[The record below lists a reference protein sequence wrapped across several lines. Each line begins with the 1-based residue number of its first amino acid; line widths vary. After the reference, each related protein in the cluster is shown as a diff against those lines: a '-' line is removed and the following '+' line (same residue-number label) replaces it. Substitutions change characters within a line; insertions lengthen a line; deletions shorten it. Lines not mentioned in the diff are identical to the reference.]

1 MKKELLFK
9 VIEVIVSVIIAAIA
23 YFVGSNNL
31 SEALVWFL
39 FPLIICSIF
48 KKEDFKKEIPIS
60 DEIENLACQLN
71 NVNQLNTE
79 IYELYC
85 AELNNLLKKVESC
98 FHNKLFEYSYT
109 PDLRLYESVC
119 LQLMNQFKGNKE
131 NDFFYATAKCD
142 RETVEWFFDYDQIS
156 RIFLPKLN
164 DKLQKGEIV
173 KFYRLFIYK
182 EDDLYDPLLWLLWL
196 LHKESENALKNNGVD
211 FQYKFINEEQF
222 YNLTKAEPV
231 TDEMGVWG
239 NHCVFIQKGEQ
250 QESGYSFK
258 EENVILYKSIFER
271 IWSCA
276 KKIKFDKMNTDSILE
291 KNKEN
296 KLRKEIAGKLVAI
309 KNKSDTAVLND
320 ELDLRTASLNNITY
334 IQSWIK
340 SIEPLS
346 ISNNSS
352 ETKIF

>member
-9 VIEVIVSVIIAAIA
+9 VIEVIVGVIIAAIA
-23 YFVGSNNL
+23 YFVGSNNI

-98 FHNKLFEYSYT
+98 YYNKLFEYSYT

-182 EDDLYDPLLWLLWL
+182 EDDLYDPLLWFLWL
-196 LHKESENALKNNGVD
+196 LHRESENVLKNNGVD
-211 FQYKFINEEQF
+211 FQYKFIYEEQF

-258 EENVILYKSIFER
+258 EENVIMYKSIFER

-276 KKIKFDKMNTDSILE
+276 KKIEFDKMNTKSILE

-296 KLRKEIAGKLVAI
+296 KLRKEIAGKLDAI
-309 KNKSDTAVLND
+309 KNKSDTAILND